1 MNRILTVALTLAL
14 TAIKWNG
21 AACGQETASRT
32 IPSRTLPVPDTV
44 STALRK
50 ILGQAP
56 DPPPNFPKTAEEWKA
71 LAKLPADF
79 SQHFAEMR
87 DKFGVSVVPQ
97 VMGGVRCYVVT
108 PKIIKPG
115 NRNRLLL
122 DLHHGGFVYAPGEAG
137 LSEAVVMAGLGG
149 YKVIAVDYRLLP
161 DHPFPA
167 AMDDAMAVYKELIQ
181 LTRPADLGVFGS
193 SVGGNMVLS
202 LVQRAKREG
211 LPLPGAVMSG
221 TPWSDLSKTGDSYY
235 TNDGVDGTLSYDA
248 FWAGVAKLYANG
260 RDLKDPLVSPVY
272 GDFSGFPPTFL
283 VSGTRDLFLSNTVR
297 VQQKL
302 LQAGVPTEL
311 VVEEGQYHMAYL
323 DAAMVD
329 APESRELYFSI
340 ARFFDAHL
348 SRD

>member
-1 MNRILTVALTLAL
+1 MNRILAVALTLAL
-14 TAIKWNG
+14 TAITWNG
-21 AACGQETASRT
+21 AACAQEATSRT
-32 IPSRTLPVPDTV
+32 IPSRTLPVPDSV
-44 STALRK
+44 SPALRK
-50 ILGQAP
+50 IIGQAP

-71 LAKLPADF
+71 LAKLPPDF
-79 SQHFAEMR
+79 PQRLAEMR
-87 DKFGVSVVPQ
+87 NKFGVSIVPQ

-137 LSEAVVMAGLGG
+137 LSEAIVMAGLGG
-149 YKVIAVDYRLLP
+149 YKVIEVDYRLLP
-161 DHPFPA
+161 DYPFPA
-167 AMDDAMAVYKELIQ
+167 AMDDAMAVWKEIIKS
-181 LTRPADLGVFGS
+181 TKPADIGVFGS
-193 SVGGNMVLS
+193 SVGGSMVLS
-202 LVQRAKREG
+202 LVQRAKKEG

-235 TNDGVDGTLSYDA
+235 SNDGVDGTLSYDA

-329 APESRELYFSI
+329 APESTKLYSYI
-340 ARFFDAHL
+340 AQFFNAHL
-348 SRD
+348 ARE

>member
-1 MNRILTVALTLAL
+1 MSRIPAVALTLAL
-14 TAIKWNG
+14 TAIPWDG
-21 AACGQETASRT
+21 AACAQEAVSRT
-32 IPSRTLPVPDTV
+32 IPSRALPVPDNV
-44 STALRK
+44 SPELRK
-50 ILGQAP
+50 IIGQAP
-56 DPPPNFPKTAEEWKA
+56 EPPPSFPKTTEEWNA
-71 LAKLPADF
+71 LAKLSPDF
-79 SQHFAEMR
+79 PQRLAEMR
-87 DKFGVSVVPQ
+87 DKFGVSIVPQ
-97 VMGGVRCYVVT
+97 VMGGVHCYVVT
-108 PKIIKPG
+108 PKLVKPR
-115 NRNRLLL
+115 NRHRLLL
-122 DLHHGGFVYAPGEAG
+122 DLHHGGFVYAAGEAG
-137 LSEAVVMAGLGG
+137 LSEAIVMAGLGG

-167 AMDDAMAVYKELIQ
+167 AMDDAMTVWKEVIK
-181 LTRPADLGVFGS
+181 LTKPADVGVFGS
-193 SVGGNMVLS
+193 SVGGSMVLS

-260 RDLKDPLVSPVY
+260 RSLKDPLVSPVY
-272 GDFSGFPPTFL
+272 GDFGGFPPTFL

-329 APESRELYFSI
+329 APESTRLYSSI
-340 ARFFDAHL
+340 AGFFDAHL

>member
-1 MNRILTVALTLAL
+1 MNRILSVAFTLAL
-14 TAIKWNG
+14 TAIPWDG
-21 AACGQETASRT
+21 APRAQESESRT
-32 IPSRTLPVPDTV
+32 IPSRSLPVPDTV
-44 STALRK
+44 SPALRK
-50 ILGQAP
+50 IIGQTP
-56 DPPPNFPKTAEEWKA
+56 DPSPTFPKTAEEWKA

-79 SQHFAEMR
+79 PQHFAEMR
-87 DKFGVSVVPQ
+87 NKFGVSVVPQ
-97 VMGGVRCYVVT
+97 VMRGVRCYVVT
-108 PKIIKPG
+108 PKIIKPN

-137 LSEAVVMAGLGG
+137 LSEAIVMAGLGG

-167 AMDDAMAVYKELIQ
+167 AMDDAMAVYKEVIQ
-181 LTRPADLGVFGS
+181 LTKPADLGVFGS
-193 SVGGNMVLS
+193 SVGGSMVLS

-248 FWAGVAKLYANG
+248 FWASVAKLYANG

-323 DAAMVD
+323 DAAMAG

-348 SRD
+348 GRD